1 MNSEVR
7 FGAKTL
13 GHAKRRSAIPFTGI
27 VRPAAAS
34 RKNAIEAE
42 QSKSTHRFGHHVVTK
57 P

>member
-7 FGAKTL
+7 FRAKTL
-13 GHAKRRSAIPFTGI
+13 GDAKRRSAIPFTGI
-27 VRPAAAS
+27 VRPSAAS

-42 QSKSTHRFGHHVVTK
+42 QSKSTRRFGHHVVTK